1 MINISIDY
9 FGNAVSNISKIYILT
24 SQGFTQY
31 KWKDKDSINNKAG
44 NRKDN
49 INKKA
54 TSNYHDIYLSVVTS
68 RRPQS
73 GRSAV
78 GDSYHPA
85 QAQRQKLRGRQ
96 HAAPGT
102 AGPLLV
108 DSKPGNDNIA

>member
-31 KWKDKDSINNKAG
+31 KWKVKDSINNKAG

-54 TSNYHDIYLSVVTS
+54 TSN
-68 RRPQS
+68 
-73 GRSAV
+73 
-78 GDSYHPA
+78 
-85 QAQRQKLRGRQ
+85 
-96 HAAPGT
+96 
-102 AGPLLV
+102 
-108 DSKPGNDNIA
+108 